1 MLSNYP
7 EILTPKDLIEILN
20 LSRNTIYDMLRNGII
35 PSYKVGNGK
44 IWRINKDDLIDYLKS
59 NNNNYW

>member
-1 MLSNYP
+1 MLLNYP

-20 LSRNTIYDMLRNGII
+20 LSRNTIYDMLRNNII
-35 PSYKVGNGK
+35 SSYKVGNGK